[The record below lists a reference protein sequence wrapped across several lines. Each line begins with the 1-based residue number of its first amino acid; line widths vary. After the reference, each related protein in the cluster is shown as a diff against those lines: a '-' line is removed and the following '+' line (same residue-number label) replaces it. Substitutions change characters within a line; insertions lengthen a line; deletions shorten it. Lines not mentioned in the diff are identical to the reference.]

1 MSLNKVVEGIRAHKS
16 FLVTA
21 HVDPEADAIGSQL
34 AMASLLRRA
43 GKKAVIIDQ
52 DPPPVSC
59 DFLPG
64 VKSINICDGVKR
76 RKAGEFDCA
85 LVVDCPTIER
95 TGKVSGFITGNMAV
109 INIDHHVS
117 NSMFGDINW
126 VDSKSAAAGEM
137 VSDIFKKMR
146 MKLTR
151 PEAIAIYAAILIDT
165 GSFRYSNTSAKTHML
180 AAELMKSGLDT
191 NAIYE
196 NLFEMK
202 TYEITHLLGH
212 SLATMKKSRDG
223 KIVWLWITR
232 DMLSESGADLK
243 DAENFIGFARSVRGC
258 KVAALL
264 KETGKDGIIKVS
276 LRGKDGIDV
285 NKIASRFGG
294 GGHAAAAGFSIK
306 GYGREAA
313 EKKVIAEIS
322 KYT

>member
-34 AMASLLRRA
+34 AIASLLRRA

-64 VKSINICDGVKR
+64 IKSINIYDGLKR

-85 LVVDCPTIER
+85 LVVDCPTVER
-95 TGKVSGFITGNMAV
+95 TGKVSGLITGDMTV

-137 VSDIFKKMR
+137 VSDIFRKMR
-146 MKLTR
+146 MKPAR

-165 GSFRYSNTSAKTHML
+165 GSFRYS
-180 AAELMKSGLDT
+180 
-191 NAIYE
+191 
-196 NLFEMK
+196 
-202 TYEITHLLGH
+202 
-212 SLATMKKSRDG
+212 
-223 KIVWLWITR
+223 
-232 DMLSESGADLK
+232 
-243 DAENFIGFARSVRGC
+243 
-258 KVAALL
+258 
-264 KETGKDGIIKVS
+264 
-276 LRGKDGIDV
+276 
-285 NKIASRFGG
+285 
-294 GGHAAAAGFSIK
+294 
-306 GYGREAA
+306 
-313 EKKVIAEIS
+313 
-322 KYT
+322 